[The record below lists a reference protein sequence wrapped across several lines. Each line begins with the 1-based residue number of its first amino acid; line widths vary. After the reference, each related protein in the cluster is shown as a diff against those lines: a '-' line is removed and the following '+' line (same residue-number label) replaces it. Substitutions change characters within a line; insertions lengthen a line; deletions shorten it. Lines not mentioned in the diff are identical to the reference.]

1 MNRRKFLAASATFTL
16 LTIAAAR
23 ADEDYVEAIVDWL
36 QKQGYA
42 DISVTRTLLGRVR
55 IIAVNSK
62 GKRELVCNP
71 RTGEILRDVLIG
83 PDGGMLPPPTQSA
96 SSGSSGSRSS
106 SSGNNND
113 EDEGDH
119 SGHGGGGDDD
129 NSGHGSSGSGHDDSD
144 DNSGHG
150 SNDD

>member
-42 DISVTRTLLGRVR
+42 DISVTRTLLGRAR

-71 RTGEILRDVLIG
+71 RTGEILRDVLID
-83 PDGGMLPPPTQSA
+83 PDGGMSPPTQSA

-113 EDEGDH
+113 EDDGDH

-150 SNDD
+150 SGDD